1 MSFIKNPALSKLL
14 ALFLFLFLLT
24 PTNLFA
30 QQIAPKS
37 DNPLSIEINN
47 IAYSNDKR
55 LVTLNFSVTNNSD
68 SFFDNLD
75 YAFEFYNGEKLAER
89 GELFRDLQ
97 YVVATTGDFDR
108 LAPKKTIK
116 KTIKYEMPETVPGG
130 SYFIRAGVYNEE
142 ISVYGVT
149 YTKEPIR
156 ITGLGGFV
164 LNKVAELVD
173 VDSGKAYKALEG
185 PVLEMDGN
193 YVLRYS
199 KDKNKSLFNALAD
212 GEIYAD
218 IKINHLSDQSKIV
231 YEKSGVPL
239 STIMNSDKSAI
250 EFKIQDWE
258 NKSSGSHNMEVYFKD
273 ANGDQISESTFA
285 RLLYKGLFGRIYKA
299 ETRINSYRKGEPV
312 SLRTEV
318 SVAGDESAK
327 KAFLKAVF
335 KYEGE
340 VVQEFQKEFELNGQ
354 FSGTSA
360 TLTLMDQKMDS
371 KTKVDTVDV
380 SLVAEDGKVLDSQT
394 VTIDTEEVF
403 AYPKESSWIKN
414 TLIGLG
420 ILILLL
426 AIWAVVKKKVNMT
439 VVSIMIAAVMIGG
452 SLLIPNINTANAQ
465 YGDSN
470 DICYDYLATNYYQQ
484 GPCQYD
490 QNPYCQDATA
500 NNFGSYGACT
510 YDPPIG
516 GGCTQPSAS
525 NYDSTATYDDGS
537 CIYETYGCMDFTASN
552 YNPAATVDNGTCNYG
567 QTGCTDSRAN
577 NFNPAAT
584 VDDGSCTFNRGCTD
598 PWATNYDPSAI
609 EDDGSCGYGYQPAD
623 GELMQ
628 ITFTGSEP
636 AEPEICTVEVPTEY
650 YVNLQC
656 KVCGNSSLDI
666 DIKYWNKGVNI
677 SSSYNDEFT
686 VNTDQVGNGHV
697 FNNFVFGPYAVD
709 YVLENKNPDGSINKN
724 LYSNGI
730 YTQNFAVQSATQFGS
745 QFCQVNSNGEEF
757 YEGYFTETETKEVA
771 CELPAE
777 LRASL
782 FIDRNSDGTKDED
795 EPFLK
800 TESNTCAGQNSSLLG
815 LVRNQDGTTF
825 SGLSP
830 YKCSNGTTPYL
841 FKDLLPD
848 GNYQTALD
856 PDNSFGFIQT
866 GVKYLI
872 NSAWTEMEYVSL
884 SATDTISSLIGVKLD
899 SEYSVAL
906 SCAPN
911 VSETTT
917 FPAYV
922 TWTPTIEFSDEYEL
936 DQVEFVWDGVNTNDP
951 DENDEPISGGTDSG
965 KLTMWHKEIKP
976 RTENEA
982 LDYYE
987 LSVYA
992 QDPNTKLRVSN
1003 TATCR
1008 INVNQIKVSCA
1019 PYSQDDFDNRLLYVN
1034 PGEEVYWKANIKNG
1048 GDNVTYVWDGPGVE
1062 GDENQTVGPV
1072 TYEEIGPKLID
1083 ITAYGVGGTRS
1094 DNSCQLSVKQCGL
1107 GLPLC
1112 DEGYYCNGEFMCVL
1126 NPPDFIQLLTLDP
1139 AVMNIQEGEQC
1150 RLKWIVDDADTCT
1163 LYKNGTEYPVTSATS
1178 TEGTPGLGVDPG
1190 TYTMTCSNSYSDT
1203 EGETVVQE
1211 VYGGPV
1217 RCLVNPN
1224 IREQ

>member
-1 MSFIKNPALSKLL
+1 MSFTKKSLLSKTLS
-14 ALFLFLFLLT
+14 AFLFLFLLV

-30 QQIAPKS
+30 QQVTPES
-37 DNPLSIEINN
+37 ENPLSMEINN

-55 LVTLNFSVTNNSD
+55 LVTLNFSVTNNSN

-97 YVVATTGDFDR
+97 YVVATTGDFER
-108 LAPKKTIK
+108 IAPKQTIK
-116 KTIKYEMPETVPGG
+116 KTIKYEVPSTVPGG

-142 ISVYGVT
+142 ISIFGVT

-173 VDSGKAYKALEG
+173 VDSGESYAALEG

-193 YVLRYS
+193 YVLRYA
-199 KDKNKSLFNALAD
+199 KDKNQSLFNALD
-212 GEIYAD
+212 KGEIYAD
-218 IKINHLSDQSKIV
+218 IKINHLSDQSKII

-239 STIMNSDKSAI
+239 STLMNSDSSAI

-258 NKSSGSHNMEVYFKD
+258 NKSSGSHSMEIYFKD

-312 SLRTEV
+312 SLRAEV

-340 VVQEFQKEFELNGQ
+340 VVQEFEKEFGLNGQ

-360 TLTLMDQKMDS
+360 TLTLMDQKIDS
-371 KTKVDTVDV
+371 KTRVDAVDV
-380 SLVAEDGKVLDSQT
+380 LLLSEDGKVLDSQT
-394 VTIDTEEVF
+394 VTIDTKDVF
-403 AYPKESSWIKN
+403 AYPQKSNWIKN
-414 TLIGLG
+414 ILIGLG
-420 ILILLL
+420 ILIVLL
-426 AIWAVVKKKVNMT
+426 AIWAVVKKKINMT
-439 VVSIMIAAVMIGG
+439 VVSIFITAIMIGG
-452 SLLIPNINTANAQ
+452 SLFLPNINNVFAQ

-490 QNPYCQDATA
+490 QNPYCQDASA
-500 NNFGSYGACT
+500 NNFGSYGDCT
-510 YDPPIG
+510 YDPPTG
-516 GGCTQPSAS
+516 GGCTQPSAT
-525 NYDSTATYDDGS
+525 NYDSTAIYDDGS
-537 CIYETYGCMDFTASN
+537 CTYETYGCTDFTATN
-552 YNPAATVDNGTCNYG
+552 YNPAATIDDNTCNYSEV
-567 QTGCTDSRAN
+567 GCTNPQAN
-577 NFNPAAT
+577 NFNPNAS
-584 VDDGSCTFNRGCTD
+584 VDDGSCTFNQGCTD
-598 PWATNYDPSAI
+598 PWALNYDESAV
-609 EDDGSCGYGYQPAD
+609 EDDGSCVYGPQPAD

-636 AEPEICTVEVPTEY
+636 ADPEICTVNVPTNY

-656 KVCGNSSLDI
+656 KVCGNASLDI
-666 DIKYWNKGVNI
+666 DIKYWNKGVDVI
-677 SSSYNDEFT
+677 SEYNDAFT

-697 FNNFVFGPYAVD
+697 FNNFVFGPYAVN
-709 YVLENKNPDGSINKN
+709 YVLENKNPDGSVNKN
-724 LYSNGI
+724 LYSNGV
-730 YTQNFAVQSATQFGS
+730 YTQNFAVQSATSFGS
-745 QFCQVNSNGEEF
+745 QFCQVNSNGEEL
-757 YEGYFTETETKEVA
+757 YKGYFTETEEVEVA

-782 FIDRNSDGTKDED
+782 FIDRDSDGTKDED
-795 EPFLK
+795 EPYLK

-830 YKCSNGTTPYL
+830 HRCSDSITPYL
-841 FKDLLPD
+841 FQDFLPD
-848 GNYQTALD
+848 GNYQSALD
-856 PDNSFGFIQT
+856 PDGSFGFIQT

-899 SEYSVAL
+899 SEYAAAL

-911 VSETTT
+911 QTETAI
-917 FPAYV
+917 FPTYV
-922 TWTPTIEFSDEYEL
+922 TWTPTIEFSEEYDLDE
-936 DQVEFVWDGVNTNDP
+936 VEFVWDGVNTNSP
-951 DENDEPISGGTDSG
+951 NNQVISGGLNSG
-965 KLTMWHKEIKP
+965 KLSMWHTEVVP
-976 RTENEA
+976 GTENEA

-992 QDPNTKLRVSN
+992 RDSLTDVQISN

-1008 INVNQIKVSCA
+1008 IDVNQIKVSCA
-1019 PYSQDDFDNRLLYVN
+1019 AYPSIDATAPETYFN
-1034 PGEEVYWKANIKNG
+1034 PGEDVFWKANVTNG
-1048 GDNVTYVWDGPGVE
+1048 GDNVTYEWSGYGINNDTT
-1062 GDENQTVGPV
+1062 QYAGPV
-1072 TYEEIGPKLID
+1072 TYDEWGMQTVN
-1083 ITAYGVGGTRS
+1083 ITAYGAGDTS
-1094 DNSCQLSVKQCGL
+1094 ANNSCQIFVRQCGSTL
-1107 GLPLC
+1107 TDCDQGL
-1112 DEGYYCNGEFMCVL
+1112 YCNDQFMCVL
-1126 NPPDFIQLLTLDP
+1126 PPPDFIQPLTLDP
-1139 AVMNIQEGEQC
+1139 AVMNIESGEQC

-1163 LYKNGTEYPVTSATS
+1163 LYKNGTEYSVTNATS

-1190 TYTMTCSNSYSDT
+1190 TYTMTCTNADGLAVS
-1203 EGETVVQE
+1203 
-1211 VYGGPV
+1211 GGPV